1 MFQNK
6 FLQTLIEDPLVY
18 YVYQRGSFIYGLN
31 TKDSD
36 KDYLVIID
44 SEYKLPEEFKSYEYD
59 SGYINDR
66 QNIKYDNSDFIF
78 VFIQNWFKMVLD
90 NKIPAWECACLNKK
104 FIKKEYVKLI
114 LKTDIVKLI
123 KDLMIRKSAI
133 LNYITDFKIVWYFI
147 KDVLFTQ
154 QIIDFHKITDF
165 QEANKYYQII
175 MNANTGERI
184 AFINKKWNQFYE
196 KNKGQY
202 EYYIKSIKQNE

>member
-1 MFQNK
+1 MNK
-6 FLQTLIEDPLVY
+6 FLEHLIEDPKVY
-18 YVYQRGSFIYGLN
+18 YVYQRGSSIYGLN

-36 KDYLVIID
+36 TDYLVVID
-44 SEYKLPEEFKSYEYD
+44 SEYNLPEEFKSYEFD
-59 SGYINDR
+59 SGYKNDR
-66 QNIKYDNSDFIF
+66 KNIKFDNCDFMFIY
-78 VFIQNWFKMVLD
+78 IQNWFKMVLD

-104 FIKKEYVKLI
+104 YIKKEYVKLI

-123 KDLMIRKSAI
+123 RDLMIRR
-133 LNYITDFKIVWYFI
+133 LTLGNHVTDHKFIWYFV

-165 QEANKYYQII
+165 KEANKYYNDIKNADIQQRLDFANQIF
-175 MNANTGERI
+175 NS
-184 AFINKKWNQFYE
+184 FFE

>member
-1 MFQNK
+1 MNK
-6 FLQTLIEDPLVY
+6 FLEHLIEDPKVY
-18 YVYQRGSFIYGLN
+18 YVYQRGSSIYGLN

-36 KDYLVIID
+36 TDYLVVID
-44 SEYKLPEEFKSYEYD
+44 SEYNLPEEFKSYEFD
-59 SGYINDR
+59 SGYKNDR
-66 QNIKYDNSDFIF
+66 KNIKFDNCDFMFIY
-78 VFIQNWFKMVLD
+78 IQNWFKMVLD

-104 FIKKEYVKLI
+104 YIKKEYVKLI

-123 KDLMIRKSAI
+123 RDLMIRR
-133 LNYITDFKIVWYFI
+133 LTLGNHVTDHKFIWYFV

-165 QEANKYYQII
+165 KEANKYYNDIKNADIQQRLNFANQIF
-175 MNANTGERI
+175 NS
-184 AFINKKWNQFYE
+184 FFE

>member
-1 MFQNK
+1 MSQNK
-6 FLQTLIEDPLVY
+6 FLQALIEDPLVY

-44 SEYKLPEEFKSYEYD
+44 SEYKLPEEFKSYEYN

-133 LNYITDFKIVWYFI
+133 LNYITDFKTVWYFI
-147 KDVLFTQ
+147 KDILFTQ

-175 MNANTGERI
+175 KSADTGERI

>member
-1 MFQNK
+1 MSQNK
-6 FLQTLIEDPLVY
+6 FLQALIEDPLVY

-44 SEYKLPEEFKSYEYD
+44 SEYKLPEEFKSYEYN

-90 NKIPAWECACLNKK
+90 NNIPAWECACLNKK

-133 LNYITDFKIVWYFI
+133 LNYITDFKTVWYFI
-147 KDVLFTQ
+147 KDILFTQ

-175 MNANTGERI
+175 KSADTGERI

>member
-1 MFQNK
+1 METNK
-6 FLQTLIEDPLVY
+6 FLQHLIEDPKVY
-18 YVYQRGSFIYGLN
+18 YIYQRGSSIYGLN

-36 KDYLVIID
+36 VDYLVIID
-44 SEYKLPEEFKSYEYD
+44 SEYKLPEEYLSYEYD

-66 QNIKYDNSDFIF
+66 KNIKYENADFIF

-114 LKTDIVKLI
+114 LKTDLIKLI

-133 LNYITDFKIVWYFI
+133 INYIADSKIVWYFI
-147 KDVLFTQ
+147 KDILFTQ

-165 QEANKYYQII
+165 KEANKYYQDIVDSDV
-175 MNANTGERI
+175 GGRI
-184 AFINKKWNQFYE
+184 AFINQIWNQFYE
-196 KNKGQY
+196 KNKGRY
-202 EYYIKSIKQNE
+202 EYYIKSVKQDE

>member
-1 MFQNK
+1 MNK
-6 FLQTLIEDPLVY
+6 FLEHLIEDPKVY
-18 YVYQRGSFIYGLN
+18 YVYQRGSSIYGLN

-36 KDYLVIID
+36 IDYLVIID
-44 SEYKLPEEFKSYEYD
+44 SEYNVPEEFKLCEFD
-59 SGYINDR
+59 SGYKNDR
-66 QNIKYDNSDFIF
+66 KNIKFDNCDFMFIY
-78 VFIQNWFKMVLD
+78 IQNWFKMVLD
-90 NKIPAWECACLNKK
+90 NKISAWECACLNKK

-123 KDLMIRKSAI
+123 KDLLIRRLALGNHVMDHKFI
-133 LNYITDFKIVWYFI
+133 WYFV

-165 QEANKYYQII
+165 KEANKYYNDIKNADIQQRLDFANQIF
-175 MNANTGERI
+175 NN
-184 AFINKKWNQFYE
+184 FFK

>member
-1 MFQNK
+1 M
-6 FLQTLIEDPLVY
+6 EDPKVY
-18 YVYQRGSFIYGLN
+18 YVYQRGSSIYGLN

-36 KDYLVIID
+36 IDYLVIID
-44 SEYKLPEEFKSYEYD
+44 SEYNLPEEFKSCEFD
-59 SGYINDR
+59 SGYKNDR
-66 QNIKYDNSDFIF
+66 KDIKFDNCDFMFIY
-78 VFIQNWFKMVLD
+78 IQNWFKMVLD

-104 FIKKEYVKLI
+104 HIKKEYVKLI

-123 KDLMIRKSAI
+123 KDLMIRRLALGNHVIDHKFI
-133 LNYITDFKIVWYFI
+133 WYFV

-165 QEANKYYQII
+165 KEANKYYNDIKIADIQQRLNFANQIF
-175 MNANTGERI
+175 NS
-184 AFINKKWNQFYE
+184 FFE

>member
-1 MFQNK
+1 MNK
-6 FLQTLIEDPLVY
+6 FLQYLIEDPKVY
-18 YVYQRGSFIYGLN
+18 YVYQRGSSIYELN

-36 KDYLVIID
+36 IDYLAIID
-44 SEYKLPEEFKSYEYD
+44 SEYKLPEEFKEYEFD
-59 SGYINDR
+59 SGYKNAR
-66 QNIKYDNSDFIF
+66 KNIKYDNCDFMFIF
-78 VFIQNWFKMVLD
+78 IQDWFKMVLN
-90 NKIPAWECACLNKK
+90 NKISAWECACLNKK

-123 KDLMIRKSAI
+123 KDLIMRRMTLGNHVLDPKFI
-133 LNYITDFKIVWYFI
+133 WYFV

-165 QEANKYYQII
+165 KEANKYYNDIEKADIQQRINFANQIF
-175 MNANTGERI
+175 NR
-184 AFINKKWNQFYE
+184 FFE

>member
-1 MFQNK
+1 MNK
-6 FLQTLIEDPLVY
+6 FLEHLIEDPKVY
-18 YVYQRGSFIYGLN
+18 YIYQRGSSIYGLN

-36 KDYLVIID
+36 VDYLVIID
-44 SEYKLPEEFKSYEYD
+44 SEYELPEEYLQYEYN

-66 QNIKYDNSDFIF
+66 RNIKYDNCDFMFKF
-78 VFIQNWFKMVLD
+78 VQNWFNDVLN

-123 KDLMIRKSAI
+123 KDLLIRRLALGNHVMDHKFI
-133 LNYITDFKIVWYFI
+133 WYFV

-165 QEANKYYQII
+165 KEANKYYNDIKNADIQQRLDFANQIF
-175 MNANTGERI
+175 NS
-184 AFINKKWNQFYE
+184 FFE

>member
-1 MFQNK
+1 MNK
-6 FLQTLIEDPLVY
+6 FLEHLIEDPKVY
-18 YVYQRGSFIYGLN
+18 YVYQRGSSIYGLN

-36 KDYLVIID
+36 TDYLVVID
-44 SEYKLPEEFKSYEYD
+44 SEYNLPEEFKSYEFD
-59 SGYINDR
+59 SGYKNDR
-66 QNIKYDNSDFIF
+66 KNIKFDNCDFMFIY
-78 VFIQNWFKMVLD
+78 IQNWFKMVLD

-104 FIKKEYVKLI
+104 YIKKEYVKLI

-123 KDLMIRKSAI
+123 RDLMIRRLTLGNHVIDHKFI
-133 LNYITDFKIVWYFI
+133 WYFV

-165 QEANKYYQII
+165 KEANKYYNDIKNADIQQRLDFANQIF
-175 MNANTGERI
+175 NS
-184 AFINKKWNQFYE
+184 FFE

>member
-1 MFQNK
+1 MKTNK
-6 FLQTLIEDPLVY
+6 FLQHLIEDPKVY
-18 YVYQRGSFIYGLN
+18 YIYQRGSSIYGLN

-36 KDYLVIID
+36 VDYLVIID
-44 SEYKLPEEFKSYEYD
+44 SEYELPEEYLSYEYN

-66 QNIKYDNSDFIF
+66 KNIKYENADFVF

-114 LKTDIVKLI
+114 LKTDLIKLI

-133 LNYITDFKIVWYFI
+133 INYVTNPKIVWYFI
-147 KDVLFTQ
+147 KDILFTQ

-165 QEANKYYQII
+165 KEANKYHRDIV
-175 MNANTGERI
+175 NSDSDGRI
-184 AFINKKWNQFYE
+184 AFINQIWNQFYE
-196 KNKGQY
+196 KNKGRY
-202 EYYIKSIKQNE
+202 EYYIKSVKQDE